1 MSRRDGDSSEM
12 RFVMIDLAD
21 SLISGDQALGRRG
34 DRHTLGIAAA
44 DHEVRRHP
52 ERIAMS
58 LIG

>member
-1 MSRRDGDSSEM
+1 M